1 MSELQIF
8 NFNTFPVRTIEI
20 KGKILFIAKD
30 VASCLG
36 YERPSDAISQHC
48 KKAKSLK
55 SLGYGDLPIQ
65 KIMEEFGTTSITT
78 IPESDVYRLVMR
90 SKLERAEEFQD
101 WVCEDVLP
109 SIRKTGSYGF
119 PEFLKPITE
128 PIALADFEWRRD
140 VICQAIENLEKA
152 QVSKMM
158 TLSGKELLA
167 GKYFEK

>member
-8 NFNTFPVRTIEI
+8 NFNTFPVRTVEI
-20 KGKILFIAKD
+20 GGKILFIAKD

-65 KIMEEFGTTSITT
+65 KIMEEFGTTSIIT
-78 IPESDVYRLVMR
+78 IPESDVYRLTMR

-101 WVCEDVLP
+101 WVCEEVLP

-119 PEFLKPITE
+119 PEFLSPITE
-128 PIALADFEWRRD
+128 PITLADFNWRKE
-140 VICQAIENLEKA
+140 VIYRAFKNLEKA
-152 QVSKMM
+152 QVE
-158 TLSGKELLA
+158 TTVIFSGKELLA
-167 GKYFEK
+167 RDRFEK